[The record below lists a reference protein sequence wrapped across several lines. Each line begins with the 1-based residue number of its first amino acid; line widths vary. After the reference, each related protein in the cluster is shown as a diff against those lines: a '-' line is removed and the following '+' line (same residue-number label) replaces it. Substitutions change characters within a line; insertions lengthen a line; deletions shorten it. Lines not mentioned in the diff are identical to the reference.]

1 MGAHFS
7 ISLVVGGTTHQLAL
21 LTLQTF
27 KFDPFGP
34 VMFTATDVTH
44 TLEFHGQ
51 SKATDV
57 LIGGLT
63 VYAV

>member
-1 MGAHFS
+1 MSNKHRVHAKSAAAEF
-7 ISLVVGGTTHQLAL
+7 LV
-21 LTLQTF
+21 
-27 KFDPFGP
+27 KPNEK
-34 VMFTATDVTH
+34 TATDVTH

-51 SKATDV
+51 SKTSDV